1 MTLYGEELTKYEVN
15 IMKTGYIIKIT
26 FTDEPYEGDTYF
38 ITKRQFV
45 ADPEQVRMSNSDA
58 YTTKYTCQKAC
69 DRLQDYSD
77 RYCKRLNQPHAE
89 FTPHKVQY
97 YTA

>member
-1 MTLYGEELTKYEVN
+1 
-15 IMKTGYIIKIT
+15 MKTGYIIKIT
-26 FTDEPYEGDTYF
+26 FTDEPYEGDISF
-38 ITKRQFV
+38 ISKRQFV
-45 ADPEQVRMSNSDA
+45 VDPEQVRMSNYDA

-69 DRLQDYSD
+69 DRLQDYAD

-89 FTPHKVQY
+89 FTPYKVQY